1 MNSEQLFDYLHNIIK
16 PALEEYA
23 KKRNMEVDEILLK
36 VITLENTGLFN
47 YRGRQST
54 VYNRLKNNNITN
66 LKELFTLYDSN
77 NLDYGKNELKSN
89 NNYYIHNEIDG
100 IVALLRYNYLG
111 IKNEQLN
118 MLLEYKIHMNFD
130 IRVGNVYHDY
140 GFPGYVCHLV
150 YGNKFVSKDVFN
162 QVDEFYKILKSCGFD
177 QTSVKALIDIAY
189 EQKTDNVSLG
199 KFLLNLSLDVIKNR
213 FLKVPQELNPFL
225 NILNIIID
233 YYKNYDKIKIEVHK
247 RY

>member
-1 MNSEQLFDYLHNIIK
+1 MNLEQLFDYLDNIIK

-23 KKRNMEVDEILLK
+23 KKRNMEVDKLLLE
-36 VITLENTGLFN
+36 VITLESTGLFN
-47 YRGRQST
+47 YRGRQSA
-54 VYNRLKNNNITN
+54 VYNRLHNNNITN
-66 LKELFTLYDSN
+66 LKELFILYDSN

-100 IVALLRYNYLG
+100 IVALLRYKYLG
-111 IKNEQLN
+111 IKNEHLS

-130 IRVGNVYHDY
+130 IRTGNVYHDY

-150 YGNKFVSKDVFN
+150 YVNKFVSKDEFN

-189 EQKTDNVSLG
+189 EQKIDDVTLGEFLSL
-199 KFLLNLSLDVIKNR
+199 LSLDVIENR
-213 FLKVPQELNPFL
+213 FLKVPQELKPFL

-233 YYKNYDKIKIEVHK
+233 YYKNYVKMEIETHK
-247 RY
+247 KC